1 MESFEGS
8 YNERLRSVVKK
19 LRPIDDIFFQKFASN
34 KGFCEELVRT
44 VLEDES
50 ITILEH
56 TVQCNLKNLTGRSVI
71 LDLQCRLGDGTLCNV
86 EVQKSDNENHVRRA
100 NYNASMMETC
110 YSLCGSTFDELPNT
124 IVIFITEHDFFGFG
138 KTMYVQNSVLRFDGG
153 SIDMDFG
160 RKIIYLNIESKNNT
174 KIGKYIRQF
183 GESNPENC
191 TSTKLKEIMELY
203 KGNEKGETIM
213 CKELQELLTEERL
226 KSIVNMIKAGFDKD
240 SILKCE
246 YTEEEYNK
254 AVEKMKQL

>member
-44 VLEDES
+44 VLEDER

-124 IVIFITEHDFFGFG
+124 IVIFITEHDFLDLE
-138 KTMYVQNSVLRFDGG
+138 KQCMY
-153 SIDMDFG
+153 
-160 RKIIYLNIESKNNT
+160 KIVFLDSMVDQLKWILEEKSYISTLNQ
-174 KIGKYIRQF
+174 KITQKL
-183 GESNPENC
+183 ENI
-191 TSTKLKEIMELY
+191 L
-203 KGNEKGETIM
+203 
-213 CKELQELLTEERL
+213 
-226 KSIVNMIKAGFDKD
+226 VN
-240 SILKCE
+240 L
-246 YTEEEYNK
+246 
-254 AVEKMKQL
+254 